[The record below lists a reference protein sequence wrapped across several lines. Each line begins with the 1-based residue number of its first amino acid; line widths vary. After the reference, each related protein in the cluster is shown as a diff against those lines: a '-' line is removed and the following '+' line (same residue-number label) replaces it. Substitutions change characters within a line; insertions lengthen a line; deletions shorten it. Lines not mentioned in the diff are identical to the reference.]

1 MFKRILAIAI
11 VLSLSGL
18 AFAANTATITTTGIG
33 NTANVTQ
40 SGDLNIATIEQIAD
54 ISTASQEQTGYR
66 NEAGIR
72 QGTASNPTISET
84 ATQIQIGEDNHAI
97 IEQPKEDIATSCIGY
112 QFQEGSNNSVTA
124 KWWYSSNSTTIQ
136 VQKGTYNV
144 AVASQVGN
152 DGYIYQEQEGMY
164 NFALITQGGSLLT
177 GVNTAKQHQI
187 GEYNTTAILQF
198 LTLEKLVEFNQA
210 YVAQDGS
217 YNWAGE
223 EGDVYG
229 IRQEGNYNC
238 ASVNQNQD
246 WNRSEVLQH
255 GDSNTVDVTQ
265 NGAAGTAGDYVNL
278 LTLTQTGNNNV
289 STVTQTYIP

>member
-1 MFKRILAIAI
+1 MCKKILAIAI

-18 AFAANTATITTTGIG
+18 AFAANTATITTTGNG

-54 ISTASQEQTGYR
+54 TSTASQEQTGYR

-72 QGTASNPTISET
+72 QGTALNPTISET

-97 IEQPKEDIATSCIGY
+97 IEQPKEDIAASCIGY

-124 KWWYSSNSTTIQ
+124 SWWYSSNSTTIQ

-144 AVASQVGN
+144 AEAYQMGN
-152 DGYIYQEQEGMY
+152 NGDIYQEQDGMY

-177 GVNTAKQHQI
+177 GGNTAEQHQI
-187 GEYNTTAILQF
+187 GEYNTTAILQG

-210 YVAQDGS
+210 YVGQNGS

-223 EGDVYG
+223 GLDYG
-229 IRQEGNYNC
+229 IRQEGNYNY

-265 NGAAGTAGDYVNL
+265 NGAAGMAGDYVNL

-289 STVTQTYIP
+289 STVTQTYSP